1 MFPHVRSKVR
11 PAIIRSCILIMAAER
26 NIIKATSLFRARC
39 DGWKKETHKHEGFKC
54 ASKFYITQNN
64 SIYGGSML
72 SFNAAD
78 WVRENK
84 DMVGGSHQD
93 VTIVTRAGKVW
104 RWGTPHRFL
113 HLSFSPSGW
122 QLNVYHMQYLFSS
135 CVRLSSCPREYKEC
149 HLLE

>member
-26 NIIKATSLFRARC
+26 NIIKATSLLRARC

-84 DMVGGSHQD
+84 DMVGGG
-93 VTIVTRAGKVW
+93 VIKM
-104 RWGTPHRFL
+104 
-113 HLSFSPSGW
+113 W
-122 QLNVYHMQYLFSS
+122 QLWQEQAKCGAEEHRTDFSISLFPPQDDSLMS
-135 CVRLSSCPREYKEC
+135 TTCNIYSHRVSDCRAVPESTKNATY
-149 HLLE
+149 